1 MSNKV
6 FNLVSDYKPAGDQPE
21 AISGLIKGLESG
33 MQKQTLLGATATGKT
48 FTMANII
55 EKVGKPTLVIAHNK
69 TLAAQLAQEFRSFF
83 PDAAVHYFVSYYDYY
98 QPEAY
103 VVATDTYIEKD
114 AQINEEINRLR
125 HASTQALLTRPDVII
140 VASVSCIY
148 GLGSPVEYEKTN
160 MRFSIGLKMSRPDVM
175 KRLINMQYER
185 TNADLSSG
193 TFRVIGNKLD
203 IMPVSET
210 TMYSIVFA
218 GDEISQI
225 QAVDPVSYELK
236 DTPKDLFIF
245 PAKHFMT
252 DKNEIARAVKDIK
265 KELDLQLKK
274 FEKQEKP
281 LEAERLKRR
290 TNYDLAMIK
299 EVGYCSGIENYS
311 RHFAGKLEGEP
322 PDTLLS
328 YFPRDKKGKPDF
340 TLFIDESH
348 ATLPQLRAM
357 YNGDQARK
365 QNLVDFGFRLPSA
378 KDNRPLRYE
387 EFEKITPQ
395 TIYVS
400 ATPSDYERA
409 ESKQIVEQI
418 IRPTGLIDPVIEI
431 KPVTAGEYYHSED
444 SKKFSGPRVGGPVA
458 ENIFKSSSPKFTYEG
473 QIQDFIVQAIKEI
486 AKGGRVLATTL
497 TKRMAEDL
505 TSYLKEMPS
514 DVAGKKFKVEY
525 IHSDVDT
532 LDRIRIIT
540 RLRRGEIDCLV
551 GVNLL
556 REGLD
561 MPEVS
566 LIGILDADK
575 EGFLR
580 SEVSLIQTI
589 GRAARNVDGRVIL
602 YADRITNSMERAIG
616 ETSRRREKQMA
627 YNKKHGITPKT
638 IKKEIKDITD
648 DFAKDRND
656 TAHFELDTE
665 ISLMIKKAGLEK
677 KVKKSN
683 DAPTTILK
691 KLIKQKQNAM
701 KEAVKSLD
709 FETAAILRD
718 EIVILEDRISK

>member
-1 MSNKV
+1 MKNNKV

-21 AISGLIKGLESG
+21 AISSLIKGLESG

-160 MRFSIGLKMSRPDVM
+160 MRFSVGLKMSRPDVM

-218 GDEISQI
+218 GDKISQI

-311 RHFAGKLEGEP
+311 RHFAGKSEDEP

-328 YFPRDKKGKPDF
+328 YFPKDKKGRPDF

-431 KPVTAGEYYHSED
+431 KPVIASASY
-444 SKKFSGPRVGGPVA
+444 P
-458 ENIFKSSSPKFTYEG
+458 G
-473 QIQDFIVQAIKEI
+473 QIQDFIKEAIKEI

-505 TSYLKEMPS
+505 TSYLKDLPE

-602 YADRITNSMERAIG
+602 YADRITNSMERAIS
-616 ETSRRREKQMA
+616 ETNRRREKQMA

-638 IKKEIKDITD
+638 ITKEIKDITD

-665 ISLMIKKAGLEK
+665 ISLMLKKAGLEK

-683 DAPTTILK
+683 DTSSVSTGAPTTILK

>member
-1 MSNKV
+1 
-6 FNLVSDYKPAGDQPE
+6 
-21 AISGLIKGLESG
+21 
-33 MQKQTLLGATATGKT
+33 
-48 FTMANII
+48 
-55 EKVGKPTLVIAHNK
+55 
-69 TLAAQLAQEFRSFF
+69 
-83 PDAAVHYFVSYYDYY
+83 
-98 QPEAY
+98 
-103 VVATDTYIEKD
+103 
-114 AQINEEINRLR
+114 
-125 HASTQALLTRPDVII
+125 
-140 VASVSCIY
+140 
-148 GLGSPVEYEKTN
+148 

-340 TLFIDESH
+340 TLFDESQ

-431 KPVTAGEYYHSED
+431 KPVTACEYYHSED

-473 QIQDFIVQAIKEI
+473 QIQDFIKEAIKEI

-505 TSYLKEMPS
+505 TSYLKEIPS
-514 DVAGKKFKVEY
+514 DIAGKKFKVEY

-532 LDRIRIIT
+532 LDRIRIFS

-580 SEVSLIQTI
+580 SEVSLIQT
-589 GRAARNVDGRVIL
+589 L
-602 YADRITNSMERAIG
+602 
-616 ETSRRREKQMA
+616 
-627 YNKKHGITPKT
+627 
-638 IKKEIKDITD
+638 
-648 DFAKDRND
+648 
-656 TAHFELDTE
+656 
-665 ISLMIKKAGLEK
+665 
-677 KVKKSN
+677 
-683 DAPTTILK
+683 
-691 KLIKQKQNAM
+691 
-701 KEAVKSLD
+701 AVPP
-709 FETAAILRD
+709 
-718 EIVILEDRISK
+718 

>member
-1 MSNKV
+1 MKNNKKV

-160 MRFSIGLKMSRPDVM
+160 MRFSVGLKMSRPDVM

-185 TNADLSSG
+185 TTGDLSSG
-193 TFRVIGNKLD
+193 TFRVMGNKLD

-210 TMYSIVFA
+210 TMYTIIFT
-218 GDEISQI
+218 GDTISQI

-236 DTPKDLFIF
+236 NTPKDLFIF

-252 DKNEIARAVKDIK
+252 DKNEVARAVKDIK
-265 KELDLQLKK
+265 KELDIQLKK
-274 FEKQEKP
+274 FEKEEKP

-328 YFPRDKKGKPDF
+328 YFPRDKKGRPDF

-400 ATPSDYERA
+400 ATPSEYERA

-431 KPVTAGEYYHSED
+431 KPVMAGKPGSED
-444 SKKFSGPRVGGPVA
+444 TLSSSSLPTDLPSRSSSKKS
-458 ENIFKSSSPKFTYEG
+458 IF
-473 QIQDFIVQAIKEI
+473 
-486 AKGGRVLATTL
+486 
-497 TKRMAEDL
+497 
-505 TSYLKEMPS
+505 
-514 DVAGKKFKVEY
+514 
-525 IHSDVDT
+525 
-532 LDRIRIIT
+532 
-540 RLRRGEIDCLV
+540 
-551 GVNLL
+551 
-556 REGLD
+556 
-561 MPEVS
+561 
-566 LIGILDADK
+566 
-575 EGFLR
+575 
-580 SEVSLIQTI
+580 
-589 GRAARNVDGRVIL
+589 
-602 YADRITNSMERAIG
+602 YA
-616 ETSRRREKQMA
+616 
-627 YNKKHGITPKT
+627 
-638 IKKEIKDITD
+638 
-648 DFAKDRND
+648 
-656 TAHFELDTE
+656 
-665 ISLMIKKAGLEK
+665 
-677 KVKKSN
+677 
-683 DAPTTILK
+683 
-691 KLIKQKQNAM
+691 
-701 KEAVKSLD
+701 
-709 FETAAILRD
+709 
-718 EIVILEDRISK
+718 